1 MSKKMIF
8 FKNMMGQKKRSTF
21 SHVNHIFKCPTLL
34 TNRNISN
41 NLNLLYRHL
50 CKNKTNLRFPQVVR
64 YYFRGFNP
72 KRAEST
78 HKRLDGTESKPNRPE
93 NQSGRELNQQQ

>member
-50 CKNKTNLRFPQVVR
+50 CKKQNKSGTRRRPFFKYCHPFIQ
-64 YYFRGFNP
+64 F
-72 KRAEST
+72 KESR
-78 HKRLDGTESKPNRPE
+78 K
-93 NQSGRELNQQQ
+93 